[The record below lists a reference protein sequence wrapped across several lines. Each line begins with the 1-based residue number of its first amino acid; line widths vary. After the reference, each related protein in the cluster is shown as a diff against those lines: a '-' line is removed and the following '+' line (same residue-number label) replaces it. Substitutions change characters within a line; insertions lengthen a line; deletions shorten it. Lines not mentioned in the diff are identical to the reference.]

1 MSPGFNLV
9 LLNADGSRLVR
20 VRVPRWAVWAALAL
34 VGTIPAAGVGLSGSW
49 ALLQHQQ
56 GRIAE
61 LRQETAQQGVLIE
74 AFRTR
79 VAAVRGE
86 LAEWRTLHQRMWAA
100 FGPEGGRGRTTTG
113 VGGPAIPEPTPVGA
127 LRPAEELQS
136 LASAVAEEGPRL
148 RELEALVSRSGEIMS
163 RLPLVWPVH
172 GHVNSEFGR
181 RQSPWDGAAE
191 QHTGLDIGTPART
204 PVQAPAPGTV
214 VMANA
219 GGDYGRHVM
228 LDHGNGVRSLYGHL
242 SEIDVTP
249 GQQVEKGQVIGRVG
263 STGRSTGPHLH
274 YEIRVH
280 GKPVDPRG
288 FLWER

>member
-1 MSPGFNLV
+1 MSAGFNLV
-9 LLNADGSRLVR
+9 VMSADGSRLLR
-20 VRVPRWAVWAALAL
+20 VRVPRWAVWAVLGL

-61 LRQETAQQGVLIE
+61 LRRETDRQDELIE
-74 AFRTR
+74 TFRTR

-86 LAEWRTLHQRMWAA
+86 LAEWRTLHQKMWAA
-100 FGPEGGRGRTTTG
+100 FGPEGGRRGTTTG
-113 VGGPAIPEPTPVGA
+113 VGGPAVPEPTPVGE
-127 LRPAEELQS
+127 LRPAEELQT
-136 LASAVAEEGPRL
+136 LASTVAEEGPRL

-181 RQSPWDGAAE
+181 RLSPWDGLAE
-191 QHTGLDIGTPART
+191 RHTGLDIGTPART
-204 PVQAPAPGTV
+204 PVQAPAPGTI
-214 VMANA
+214 VMASG
-219 GGDYGRHVM
+219 GGDYGSHVVI
-228 LDHGNGVRSLYGHL
+228 DHGNGVRSLYGHL
-242 SEIDVTP
+242 SEIDVRA

-274 YEIRVH
+274 YEILVQ